1 LHVAVFEYDD
11 SLEAFLDAGVYD
23 FEWDSGNR
31 SKNWKRHKVTTRE
44 CEEIFFSGALPIG
57 AQVDPAANEPRYGV
71 IGETSVGRL
80 FVVFTLR
87 QRRIRVV
94 SARPMTR
101 QEEEDY
107 DLLRE
112 K

>member
-1 LHVAVFEYDD
+1 MAVFEYDD

-44 CEEIFFSGALPIG
+44 CEEIFFSGALPVG
-57 AQVDPAANEPRYGV
+57 VQVDPPADEPRYAV
-71 IGETSVGRL
+71 IGETSPGRRL

-87 QRRIRVV
+87 HGRIRIV
-94 SARPMTR
+94 SARPATR
-101 QEEEDY
+101 QEEQDY

-112 K
+112 E

>member
-1 LHVAVFEYDD
+1 MAVFEYDD
-11 SLEAFLDAGVYD
+11 SLEAFLDAGVYN

-31 SKNWKRHKVTTRE
+31 IKNWKRHKVTTRE
-44 CEEIFFSGALPIG
+44 CEEVFFSGALPIG
-57 AQVDPAANEPRYGV
+57 IQVDPPANEPRFGV
-71 IGETSVGRL
+71 IGETSIGRRL

-87 QRRIRVV
+87 QRRIRIV